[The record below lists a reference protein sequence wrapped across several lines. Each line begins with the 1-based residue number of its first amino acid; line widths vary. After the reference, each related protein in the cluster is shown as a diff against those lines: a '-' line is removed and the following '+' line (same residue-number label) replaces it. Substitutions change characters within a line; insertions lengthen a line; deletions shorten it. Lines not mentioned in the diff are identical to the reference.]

1 MGISE
6 TVVCPSQEKRI
17 REMSNIFEECG
28 ELRFE
33 KLDITDC
40 DLPELPE
47 DCLRFEA
54 DVVDERPRPRP
65 DLSVPAAIMA
75 MLREAKE
82 KHMTVMFTN
91 EDGTRALLVKDAN
104 DLNLKITVNGVPFEE
119 I

>member
-1 MGISE
+1 M
-6 TVVCPSQEKRI
+6 
-17 REMSNIFEECG
+17 REMNDIFEECG

-33 KLDITDC
+33 PIKLKDC
-40 DLPELPE
+40 ELPELPE
-47 DCLRFEA
+47 DSLYFEA
-54 DVVDERPRPRP
+54 DMVDVNPVP

-82 KHMTVMFTN
+82 KHAPVMFTN
-91 EDGTRALLVKDAN
+91 EDETRALLVKDAN